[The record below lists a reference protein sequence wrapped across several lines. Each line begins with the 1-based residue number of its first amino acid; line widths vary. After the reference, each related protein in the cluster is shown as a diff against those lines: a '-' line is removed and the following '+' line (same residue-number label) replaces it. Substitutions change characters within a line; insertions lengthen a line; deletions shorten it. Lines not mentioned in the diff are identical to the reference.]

1 MEPRFKFIKST
12 YINTTCENEPL
23 IWQNEAFSTNLA
35 HNEMNFICLFCQLR
49 FVNRF
54 KRIFLF
60 ESYSL
65 HFSLF
70 YTEASSEYGEQ

>member
-1 MEPRFKFIKST
+1 MMIT
-12 YINTTCENEPL
+12 L
-23 IWQNEAFSTNLA
+23 LA
-35 HNEMNFICLFCQLR
+35 CQLR

-70 YTEASSEYGEQ
+70 YTEASSEYGEQYRQGHIKKDALLHSIEKYVGL